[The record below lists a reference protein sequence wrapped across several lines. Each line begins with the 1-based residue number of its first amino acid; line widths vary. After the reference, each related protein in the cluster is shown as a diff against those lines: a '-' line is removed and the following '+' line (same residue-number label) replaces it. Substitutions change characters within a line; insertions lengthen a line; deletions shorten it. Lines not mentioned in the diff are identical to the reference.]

1 MPNQGEVYPQLRTKG
16 ARDINTTFQVA
27 KVTGP
32 LWSVARICDAGFKVV
47 FDAKGAEV
55 LTRKGKVVCR
65 FERIGNLYRA
75 KLDLR
80 NPGHEGFARQG
91 RAR

>member
-1 MPNQGEVYPQLRTKG
+1 MPNQGEVHLRLQTKTG
-16 ARDINTTFQVA
+16 RDINTTFQVA
-27 KVTGP
+27 KVTRP

-65 FERIGNLYRA
+65 FERVGNLYKA
-75 KLDLR
+75 KLRLR
-80 NPGHEGFARQG
+80 NPNHEGFARQG
-91 RAR
+91 RAP